1 MTRPAYLATALLTV
15 LMSGSVQAS
24 PCSERIEAL
33 SGKVR
38 DEGREAISAGSS
50 GQADAAARGGQG
62 KTGASGEAST
72 APSEKSAD
80 AGKGADKAQAAKVA
94 LDEARTA
101 DGKGDAKACTDA
113 IARAEKELAGA
124 P

>member
-1 MTRPAYLATALLTV
+1 MTRHAYLAAALLTALTAGPV
-15 LMSGSVQAS
+15 LAS
-24 PCSERIEAL
+24 PCSEQIEAL
-33 SGKVR
+33 SGKVHE
-38 DEGREAISAGSS
+38 EGREAIAAGSS

-62 KTGASGEAST
+62 KTGASGEASNT
-72 APSEKSAD
+72 PPDKSAD

-101 DGKGDAKACTDA
+101 DGKGDAKACMDA
-113 IARAEKELAGA
+113 IGRARTELGGA